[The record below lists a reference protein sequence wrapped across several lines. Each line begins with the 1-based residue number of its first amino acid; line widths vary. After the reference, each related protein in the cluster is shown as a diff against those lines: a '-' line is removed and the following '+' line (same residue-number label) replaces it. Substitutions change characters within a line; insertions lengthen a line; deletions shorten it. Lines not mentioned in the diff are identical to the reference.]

1 MKSIF
6 VELADT
12 HIKRELGLMNR
23 KHLSQNQGM
32 LFKFPFNT
40 RLSFW
45 MKDTYIPLDIAF
57 LDESGKILQIEEMV
71 PLSTRPVYSHSACKY
86 ALEVNKG
93 WFNKN
98 DIKEGQYIGG
108 RGISC
113 QKKQAQIVPTQ
124 TLTTPPSQ
132 PLEGQDSANPPA
144 PAPDVTLNMSIKERL
159 DQAHMKG
166 KDLIIIYQT
175 KNGKTLPPKVISP
188 PFVFEPDEDG
198 HHDAVVKAWDNQD
211 AGWKSF
217 LIDNI
222 LNLEEKNLEKKK
234 PEEKG

>member
-1 MKSIF
+1 MKTLFI
-6 VELADT
+6 ELADT
-12 HIKRELGLMNR
+12 HLKREIGLMNR
-23 KHLSQNQGM
+23 KHLSKNQGM

-57 LDESGKILQIEEMV
+57 LDENGKILQIEEMI
-71 PLSTRPVYSHSACKY
+71 PLSTRPIYSKSSCKY

-93 WFNKN
+93 WFKDNGV
-98 DIKEGQYIGG
+98 KEGQYIGG
-108 RGISC
+108 RGIGT
-113 QKKQAQIVPTQ
+113 QKKHAQAGPAKAVPENDPENNAVSPQ
-124 TLTTPPSQ
+124 
-132 PLEGQDSANPPA
+132 
-144 PAPDVTLNMSIKERL
+144 VILNMSVKEQL
-159 DQAHMKG
+159 DQANLKG

-175 KNGKTLPPKVISP
+175 KRGKTLPPKSISP
-188 PFVFEPDEDG
+188 PFRFESDEEG

-222 LNLEEKNLEKKK
+222 LNIQEK
-234 PEEKG
+234 